1 MKTLKAL
8 IVGHIV
14 GLFLASFQ
22 ALNLA
27 SAHLVHLSV
36 LAGITPFASTDNS
49 SSPTNFPKRLLVWV
63 ELREVRLLVWVELEA
78 LLIRVELEVSR
89 MVIGDL
95 CPAPGHP
102 IHSHIPRQDEEYA
115 QAILSSF

>member
-22 ALNLA
+22 ALKLA

-63 ELREVRLLVWVELEA
+63 ELRELS
-78 LLIRVELEVSR
+78 EVACS
-89 MVIGDL
+89 GG
-95 CPAPGHP
+95 AG
-102 IHSHIPRQDEEYA
+102 
-115 QAILSSF
+115 SSAN